1 MQTDKF
7 QVVIDVIH
15 KIAMIIL
22 VIFLIGAMWQ
32 MNQRMLNLTSEIHQ
46 SYLSLDAIKLLIKN
60 SWWF

>member
-1 MQTDKF
+1 MNDKF
-7 QVVIDVIH
+7 QIVIDIIH

-32 MNQRMLNLTSEIHQ
+32 MNQRMLNLTNEIHN
-46 SYLSLDAIKLLIKN
+46 SYLSIDAIKLLIDK

>member
-1 MQTDKF
+1 MTEKF
-7 QVVIDVIH
+7 QVIVDIIH